1 MLDIRVAQAVKYNPG
16 QIILPNQRIKQA
28 GDRTLYGEYL
38 NVFKTEIPQ
47 SIRIAE
53 ASASGQS
60 IFEYDP
66 KGKAMEALGGLVREI
81 IEKKAMFLHM

>member
-1 MLDIRVAQAVKYNPG
+1 MHQTVKSNFG
-16 QIILPNQRIKQA
+16 QVILSDHRIKQA

>member
-1 MLDIRVAQAVKYNPG
+1 MTMTNKRTNFTKDISTQ
-16 QIILPNQRIKQA
+16 L
-28 GDRTLYGEYL
+28 RTLYGEYL

-47 SIRIAE
+47 STRIAE

-66 KGKAMEALGGLVREI
+66 KGNAMEVFEKLAEEVLV
-81 IEKKAMFLHM
+81 